1 MRRKVHALLQTNRK
15 LFEIYGPNENN
26 RADITSE
33 KTELWEQVIKSD
45 IIPNSIKIIQ
55 LLTENHDVLTEK
67 DNELFVEYQA
77 HVNGFIKNHEENG
90 HVFDAPRFPEDMD
103 KILY

>member
-1 MRRKVHALLQTNRK
+1 M
-15 LFEIYGPNENN
+15 
-26 RADITSE
+26 
-33 KTELWEQVIKSD
+33 
-45 IIPNSIKIIQ
+45 
-55 LLTENHDVLTEK
+55 LTENHDVLTEK